1 MSSFARMLCNHFL
14 VTWLAGCLRPIF
26 GGLITG
32 ARGLFIKTIRW
43 SITVGVELWSEQS
56 LIYVRVTTRY
66 TKISSKPGYP
76 LTSVTRVCSHVG
88 GVTWQEGHVNHES
101 TTVNFPVINE
111 SMCRCVMVVWAALKL
126 SRLVPPL
133 YKLKIVREI
142 NIVRKVLRFHSA
154 HKSRVCV
161 HSPGLIS
168 DLVAHPAWT
177 LAIEQNKT
185 GIKFNFSCWL
195 SFVSSKK
202 ARNWNL
208 NCLLPVWQTKSALDR
223 LQPSS
228 FIKSVLHPEYPVN
241 TLSFYPWTLTNTQIK
256 WVEVSVRRCLGKR
269 KLFTCVKYSIN
280 FIWRIDTKN
289 GGLQDTPQS

>member
-76 LTSVTRVCSHVG
+76 LTSVTKVCSHVG

-111 SMCRCVMVVWAALKL
+111 SMCWCVMVVWAALKL
-126 SRLVPPL
+126 SRLVLPVVQTEDCSRNK
-133 YKLKIVREI
+133 YCKESTQIQQHTQI
-142 NIVRKVLRFHSA
+142 SGMCTQSRFN
-154 HKSRVCV
+154 KRPCC
-161 HSPGLIS
+161 SPGLNPC
-168 DLVAHPAWT
+168 D
-177 LAIEQNKT
+177 
-185 GIKFNFSCWL
+185 
-195 SFVSSKK
+195 
-202 ARNWNL
+202 R
-208 NCLLPVWQTKSALDR
+208 TK
-223 LQPSS
+223 
-228 FIKSVLHPEYPVN
+228 
-241 TLSFYPWTLTNTQIK
+241 
-256 WVEVSVRRCLGKR
+256 
-269 KLFTCVKYSIN
+269 
-280 FIWRIDTKN
+280 
-289 GGLQDTPQS
+289 